1 MREDGSMPQSRA
13 ELGQFFTPRAIVD
26 TSLGILRDLGAE
38 IAGANVCDPACGPGE
53 WLQGAL
59 DAGAGQALGID
70 CDPAMIGRWSE
81 SGLAADARCRLMVGD
96 GLTPALGL
104 AGTADIV
111 LGNPPFGA
119 ELPDSR
125 EEALCDLARHYRL
138 TKRGGQPR
146 LFASPSAA
154 EIERIRRFPTEV
166 LFLER
171 FVEICRPDGWVAI
184 VLPEG
189 LFANRRW
196 RHAREWLLGE
206 TTVHV
211 VAALPRITF
220 RAHATSARTCLML
233 MQRRPPTASHEV
245 VMCEVEECTPHALSV
260 MRAALRDGD
269 TVADRLDLL
278 PPIFSD

>member
-1 MREDGSMPQSRA
+1 MPQTRA
-13 ELGQFFTPRAIVD
+13 ELGQFFTPRTVIDTALAI
-26 TSLGILRDLGAE
+26 LHDLGAE
-38 IAGANVCDPACGPGE
+38 IAGVRVCDPACGPGE

-59 DAGAGQALGID
+59 GAGAEEALGID
-70 CDPAMIGRWSE
+70 CDPAMIGQWQE

-96 GLTPALGL
+96 GLLPALEL
-104 AGTADIV
+104 AGTSDLV

-119 ELPDSR
+119 ELPDLR
-125 EEALCDLARHYRL
+125 EEALCNIARHYRL
-138 TKRGGQPR
+138 ARRGEQPR

-196 RHAREWLLGE
+196 RHAREWLLRE
-206 TTVHV
+206 MTVHV

-220 RAHATSARTCLML
+220 RAHATTARTCLML
-233 MQRRPPTASHEV
+233 MQHRPPSASHETAL
-245 VMCEVEECTPHALSV
+245 CEVQECTPRALGA
-260 MRAALRDGD
+260 MREALRDGV
-269 TVADRLDLL
+269 TVTDRLDLL